1 MKKILITG
9 GAGFIGSNIAK
20 YYLDKKA
27 KVIII
32 DNLSRKGSDL
42 NLKWLKTQGNFEF
55 IKLDIRNYKALE
67 NLFKKLKNIDVV
79 FHQAAQV
86 AVTTS
91 VKNPREDLEI
101 NVLGTFN
108 VLEALRHYLPKS
120 ILIYASTNKVYG
132 ALEDLKVVEKKTRY
146 EFKDKKFKKGIS
158 EDYPLDFHSPYGC
171 SKGAA
176 DQYVRDYARIYGLKT
191 IVFRQS
197 CIYGERQFGVEDQG
211 WVAWFII
218 AALLNKKLTV
228 YGNGKQ
234 VRDLLYIDDLINAYD
249 LAIKNTK
256 KTSGQIYNMG
266 GGYKNT
272 LSLLEL
278 IEILEKFLGRKIK
291 YSFSKPRPGD
301 QKIFIADISKAKK
314 DFEWKPKIN
323 VYQGVNK
330 LYNWVLSNLSEIE
343 KLNA

>member
-20 YYLDKKA
+20 YYLDKGV

-55 IKLDIRNYKALE
+55 QKLDIRNYKALE
-67 NLFKKLKNIDVV
+67 NVFKKNKDIDVV
-79 FHQAAQV
+79 FHEAAQV

-91 VKNPREDLEI
+91 VINPREDFEVNI
-101 NVLGTFN
+101 LGTFN

-132 ALEDLKVVEKKTRY
+132 ALENLKVVEKKTRY
-146 EFKDKKFKKGIS
+146 EFQDKKFKKGIS
-158 EDYPLDFHSPYGC
+158 ENYPLDFHSPYGC
-171 SKGAA
+171 SKGSA
-176 DQYVRDYARIYGLKT
+176 DQYIRDYSRIYGLKT

-218 AALLNKKLTV
+218 ATLLNKKLTI

-234 VRDLLYIDDLINAYD
+234 LRDLLFVDDLIKAYD
-249 LAIKNTK
+249 LAIKNIH

-266 GGYKNT
+266 GGHKNT

-278 IEILEKFLGRKIK
+278 IEILENLLGRKIK
-291 YSFSKPRPGD
+291 YSFSKTRPGD
-301 QKIFIADISKAKK
+301 QKIFIADILKAKK
-314 DFEWKPKIN
+314 DFGWQPKIN
-323 VYQGVNK
+323 VNAGVKK
-330 LYNWVLSNLSEIE
+330 LYNWILENITEIK
-343 KLNA
+343 KLNV